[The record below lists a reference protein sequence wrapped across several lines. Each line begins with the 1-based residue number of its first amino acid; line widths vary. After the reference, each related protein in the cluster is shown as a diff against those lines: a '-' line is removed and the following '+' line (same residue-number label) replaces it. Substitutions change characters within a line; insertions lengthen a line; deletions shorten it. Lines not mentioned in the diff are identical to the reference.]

1 MKARDLMHRR
11 VITVRRDTTLKEASI
26 LMSKNRVNGLP
37 VVEEE
42 GKLVGIITDSDILQ
56 YRQKINLP
64 EYMRLIE
71 YFLGEVD
78 PEGIEDSIREIMH
91 KKVEEVMTTHLITLR
106 EDSQLGEIISKFA
119 EHHIGRLPVVKEN
132 KLVGLVSREDVIRA
146 FAEKY

>member
-11 VITVRRDTTLKEASI
+11 VITVTRNTILKEAAI
-26 LMSKNRVNGLP
+26 LMSKNRISGLP
-37 VVEEE
+37 VVDEK
-42 GKLVGIITDSDILQ
+42 GNLIGIITDSDILQ

-78 PEGIEDSIREIMH
+78 PQGIEESIRDIMH
-91 KKVEEVMTTHLITLR
+91 KKVEEVMTTRLITLR
-106 EDSQLGEIISKFA
+106 EESQLAEIISKFA
-119 EHHIGRLPVVKEN
+119 EHHIGRLPVVEGD